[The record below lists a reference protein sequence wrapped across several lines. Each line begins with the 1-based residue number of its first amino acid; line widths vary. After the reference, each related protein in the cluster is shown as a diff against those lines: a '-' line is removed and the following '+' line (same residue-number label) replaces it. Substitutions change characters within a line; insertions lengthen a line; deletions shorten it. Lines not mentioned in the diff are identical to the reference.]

1 MVKHKLDIL
10 RLLSIMAIKHHFKKM
25 HPDEYSNWVK
35 IKEVF
40 ETNELQTTTFTQEH
54 VL

>member
-1 MVKHKLDIL
+1 
-10 RLLSIMAIKHHFKKM
+10 M

-40 ETNELQTTTFTQEH
+40 ETNGTTNNYFYTRACAIVRGEPDPLDMKSDASQND
-54 VL
+54 